1 MSSLKGVRVFVSGGA
16 GVIGRALV
24 PKLVQAGAIVWVGDL
39 QPRPDTWT
47 PEIRYRQ
54 GDLNYLTDRDFTEFK
69 PEVFIHLAAT
79 FERSVESP
87 EFWESN
93 FEHNLKLSHHLM
105 TLVKNSSFVRRVV
118 FASSYLI
125 YDPSLYLLKD
135 PNLEPRALSEI
146 DPIRPR
152 NLVGMAKLEH
162 EAELS
167 FLSLVGKPDISTVSV
182 RIFRGYGFGSRCII
196 SRWVRMLLKGEPIT
210 VFRPEG
216 RFDFIFAED
225 SAQGLFLLAEN
236 SEIKGV
242 LNMGTG
248 IATSIQSIVDEL
260 KIIFPDMEVN
270 FEKSDLL
277 FEASRADTTRLQEAL
292 GWIPPSRI
300 AATLEKIVDFEQKSI
315 EHITDKPLKVLLSSS
330 SAKYPLL
337 KSTESAITKIGCK
350 GSVVVGDA
358 NPNALL
364 MKVNK
369 ESWIMPP
376 TSDEYLEEIILGMS
390 NIGINAVIPTR
401 DAELSFYARNIKKFN
416 DNGINV
422 MISPPEGISRCLDKL
437 DFFKHCLLYDLPAI
451 PTYTDLTDI
460 ESSADYFVIKERFGA
475 GSESIGIK
483 LDKKQILLHANFLN
497 TPIYQPYISGIE
509 YSIDAY
515 ATMQGQFK
523 GAIVRSRD
531 EVINGE
537 SRITTTI
544 EDDEA
549 VALAKRVME
558 AFDLRGHIVIQF
570 IRNRDGI
577 SLIECNPRVG
587 GASTL
592 SFSAGL
598 DSLWWFL
605 LEVLG
610 VDIIDYPFYKAT
622 KPMKLFRVPN
632 DLLL

>member
-16 GVIGRALV
+16 GVIGRSLV

-54 GDLNYLTDRDFTEFK
+54 GDLNYLTIRDFIEFK

-79 FERSVESP
+79 FERSVESSD
-87 EFWESN
+87 FWDSN

-105 TLVKNSSFVRRVV
+105 TLVKNSGFVRRVV

-125 YDPSLYLLKD
+125 YDPSLYLLED
-135 PNLEPRALSEI
+135 PNFEPGALSEI

-167 FLSLVGKPDISTVSV
+167 FLNLVGKPDMSTVSV

-196 SRWVRMLLKGEPIT
+196 SRWVRMLLNGEPIT

-236 SEIKGV
+236 SDIEGV

-260 KIIFPDMEVN
+260 KIIFPDMKVN
-270 FEKSDLL
+270 FEDSDLL
-277 FEASRADTTRLQEAL
+277 FEASRADTTKLQEVL

-300 AATLEKIVDFEQKSI
+300 TETLESIVDFERKSI
-315 EHITDKPLKVLLSSS
+315 GHISDKPLKVLLSSS

-337 KSTESAITKIGCK
+337 KSIEGAITKIGCK

-358 NPNALL
+358 NPDALL
-364 MKVNK
+364 MKINE

-376 TSDEYLEEIILGMS
+376 TSDEYLEEMILGMC
-390 NIGINAVIPTR
+390 NLGVNVVIPTR
-401 DAELSFYARNIKKFN
+401 DAELSFYARNLKKFN
-416 DNGINV
+416 DNGINI
-422 MISPPEGISRCLDKL
+422 MISPPEGIIRCLDKL
-437 DFFKHCLLYDLPAI
+437 EFFKHCLLHDIPAI
-451 PTYTDLTDI
+451 PTYSNLTDI
-460 ESSADYFVIKERFGA
+460 ESTTGFFVIKEQFGA
-475 GSESIGIK
+475 GSKSIGIK
-483 LDKKQILLHANFLN
+483 LDREQTLLHTKFLN
-497 TPIYQPYISGIE
+497 TAIYQPYISGIE

-515 ATMQGQFK
+515 STMQGQFK

-531 EVINGE
+531 EIINGE

-558 AFDLRGHIVIQF
+558 VFNLRGHIVIQF
-570 IRNRDGI
+570 IRNREGI
-577 SLIECNPRVG
+577 NLIECNPRVG

-605 LEVLG
+605 LEALG
-610 VDIIDYPFYKAT
+610 VDVVDYPFNKST
-622 KPMKLFRVPN
+622 KPIKLFRVPS

>member
-1 MSSLKGVRVFVSGGA
+1 MFVSGGA

-24 PKLVQAGAIVWVGDL
+24 PKLVEAGAIVWVGDL
-39 QPRPDTWT
+39 QPRPDSWT

-54 GDLNYLTDRDFTEFK
+54 GDLNFLSERDFLEFK

-105 TLVKNSSFVRRVV
+105 TLVKNSNFVRRVV

-125 YDPSLYLLKD
+125 YDPSLYLLEE
-135 PNLEPRALSEI
+135 PNFEPRALSEI
-146 DPIRPR
+146 DIIRPR
-152 NLVGMAKLEH
+152 NLVGMAKLEQ

-167 FLSLVGKPDISTVSV
+167 FLNLVGKPDISTVSV

-196 SRWVRMLLKGEPIT
+196 SRWVRMILNGDPIT

-236 SEIKGV
+236 SDVKGV

-248 IATSIQSIVDEL
+248 IATSIQAIVDEL
-260 KIIFPDMEVN
+260 RRIFPDMKVN
-270 FEKSDLL
+270 FEDSDLL
-277 FEASRADTTRLQEAL
+277 FEASRADTTRIEEAL

-300 AATLEKIVDFEQKSI
+300 AETLQKIIDFEKKNT
-315 EHITDKPLKVLLSSS
+315 EHLTDKPLKVLLSSS

-337 KSTESAITKIGCK
+337 NSAEAAIKKIGHK
-350 GSVVVGDA
+350 GSVVVGDV

-369 ESWIMPP
+369 EFWVMPP
-376 TSDEYLEEIILGMS
+376 TSDEYLEEMILGMC
-390 NIGINAVIPTR
+390 NIGITAVIPTR

-416 DNGINV
+416 ENGIKV
-422 MISPPEGISRCLDKL
+422 MISSPEGISRCVDKL
-437 DFFKHCLLYDLPAI
+437 EFYRHCLLNDLPAI
-451 PTYTDLTDI
+451 PTYEDLIDV
-460 ESSADYFVIKERFGA
+460 ERSADYFVTKERFGA

-483 LDKKQILLHANFLN
+483 LDREQVAVHANFLN

-515 ATMQGQFK
+515 STMQGQFK

-544 EDDEA
+544 VDDEA
-549 VALAKRVME
+549 VSLAKRVME
-558 AFDLRGHIVIQF
+558 AFNLQGHVVIQF
-570 IRNRDGI
+570 IRTRDGI
-577 SLIECNPRVG
+577 NLIECNPRVG

-592 SFSAGL
+592 SFSSGL

-605 LEVLG
+605 LEALD
-610 VDIIDYPFYKAT
+610 VDVIDYPFCKST
-622 KPMKLFRVPN
+622 TPRKLVRVPS